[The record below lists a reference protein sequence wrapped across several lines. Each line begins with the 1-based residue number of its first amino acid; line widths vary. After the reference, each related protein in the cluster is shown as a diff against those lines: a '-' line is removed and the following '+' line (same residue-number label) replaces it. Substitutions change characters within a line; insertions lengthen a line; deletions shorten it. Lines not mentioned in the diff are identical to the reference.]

1 VSPVDR
7 RAAAGDWSSLPRTP
21 DADRCRPVTSTP
33 SSATG
38 AAANGRTAPAA
49 ASWPPDPFAR
59 VDGRLCVDG
68 LPLDEVV
75 AASGTPTYVYSLD
88 AVAAAYRRLAAAFA
102 PVGGRVLYA
111 VKANSNLAVL
121 GTLAQLGAGFDVV
134 SGGELVRVLRAGG
147 NPAATVFASVG
158 KTEDELALAVGH
170 GITVHVESADE
181 LEALRAVAGR
191 LGRPARFAVRVNP
204 DVEVDTHAYIQT
216 GHDEAKFGVPVEL
229 AHELLA
235 RAARGELPG
244 LHPVGVHV
252 HVGSQLPDPDGMAA
266 GARVGL
272 EVLEAGRAAGL
283 ALDWL
288 DVGGGLPVDYAG
300 GAAMAPE
307 RFAAALAPLVAGRDL
322 RLGIEPGR
330 ALVARAGALVTAVLY
345 RKHRSA
351 GRMLV
356 VDTGMHQLLRP
367 ALYQA
372 VHRVLPLR
380 AAPSAGP
387 TEVVGPICESTDVL
401 AAAADLPD
409 LAPGALLAI
418 MDAGAYGMTMA
429 SNYNSQPRP
438 AEVVVE
444 GGAARV
450 ARRRESWEE
459 LLAWENGAGTATA
472 SAPVSRLGW

>member
-1 VSPVDR
+1 MTRSPRTAHVAS
-7 RAAAGDWSSLPRTP
+7 RAAAPQE
-21 DADRCRPVTSTP
+21 
-33 SSATG
+33 
-38 AAANGRTAPAA
+38 AA
-49 ASWPPDPFAR
+49 WPPDPFAYL
-59 VDGRLCVDG
+59 DGRLCVDG
-68 LPLDEVV
+68 LPLDELV
-75 AASGTPTYVYSLD
+75 AGDGTPTYVYALD
-88 AVAAAYRRLAAAFA
+88 AVAAAYRRVAAAFA
-102 PVGGRVLYA
+102 PIGGRVLYA

-121 GTLAQLGAGFDVV
+121 ATLARLGAGFDVV
-134 SGGELVRVLRAGG
+134 SGGELLRVLRAGG
-147 NPAATVFASVG
+147 DPAATVFASVG
-158 KTEDELALAVGH
+158 KTEKELALAVGH
-170 GITVHVESADE
+170 GVTVHVESADE
-181 LEALRAVAGR
+181 LDALQAVAAG
-191 LGRPARFAVRVNP
+191 LGRPARFAIRVNP
-204 DVEVDTHAYIQT
+204 DVEVDTHASIQT
-216 GHDEAKFGVPVEL
+216 GHDEAKFGVPVAV

-235 RAARGELPG
+235 RSAHGGLPG

-252 HVGSQLPDPDGMAA
+252 HVGSQLPDPVGMAA

-300 GAAMAPE
+300 GSSPGPE
-307 RFAAALAPLVAGRDL
+307 PFAAALRPVVAGKGV

-330 ALVARAGALVTAVLY
+330 ALVARAGALVARVLY

-356 VDTGMHQLLRP
+356 VDTGMHHLLRP

-372 VHRVLPLR
+372 VHRILPVVP
-380 AAPSAGP
+380 AVPTGP

-409 LAPGALLAI
+409 LRPGDLVAI

-438 AEVVVE
+438 AELVVE
-444 GGAARV
+444 GGNARV
-450 ARRRESWEE
+450 ARRRETWGE
-459 LLAWENGAGTATA
+459 LLAWEAGAGAPDPA
-472 SAPVSRLGW
+472 DPAPVSRLGW

>member
-1 VSPVDR
+1 MTRSP
-7 RAAAGDWSSLPRTP
+7 
-21 DADRCRPVTSTP
+21 STVH
-33 SSATG
+33 
-38 AAANGRTAPAA
+38 RPAA
-49 ASWPPDPFAR
+49 SREAWPPDPFAYR
-59 VDGRLCVDG
+59 DGRLCVDG
-68 LPLDEVV
+68 LPLDELVTG
-75 AASGTPTYVYSLD
+75 AGAGTPAYVYALD
-88 AVAAAYRRLAAAFA
+88 AVAAAYRRVAAAFA
-102 PVGGRVLYA
+102 PIGGRVLYA

-121 GTLAQLGAGFDVV
+121 ATLARHGAGFDVV
-134 SGGELVRVLRAGG
+134 SGGELLRVLRAGG
-147 NPAATVFASVG
+147 DPAATVFASVG
-158 KTEDELALAVGH
+158 KTEEELALAVDH
-170 GITVHVESADE
+170 GVTVHVESADE
-181 LEALRAVAGR
+181 LAALQAVAAR
-191 LGRPARFAVRVNP
+191 LGRPGRFAIRVNP
-204 DVEVDTHAYIQT
+204 DVEVDTHASVQT
-216 GHDEAKFGVPVEL
+216 GHDEAKFGVPVAV

-235 RAARGELPG
+235 RSARGDLPG

-300 GAAMAPE
+300 GSSPGPE
-307 RFAAALAPLVAGRDL
+307 PFAAALAPVVAGKEV

-330 ALVARAGALVTAVLY
+330 ALVARAGALVARVLY

-356 VDTGMHQLLRP
+356 VDTGMHHLLRP

-372 VHRVLPLR
+372 VHRVLPVR
-380 AAPSAGP
+380 AALAAGP

-409 LAPGALLAI
+409 LAPGELVAI

-438 AEVVVE
+438 AELVVE
-444 GGAARV
+444 GGAPRV
-450 ARRRESWEE
+450 ARRRETWGE
-459 LLAWENGAGTATA
+459 LLAWEAGTGTEPADP
-472 SAPVSRLGW
+472 APVSRPGW

>member
-1 VSPVDR
+1 MTGS
-7 RAAAGDWSSLPRTP
+7 PRTVRV
-21 DADRCRPVTSTP
+21 ASR
-33 SSATG
+33 
-38 AAANGRTAPAA
+38 PAA
-49 ASWPPDPFAR
+49 PPEAAWPPDPFAYL
-59 VDGRLCVDG
+59 DGRLCVDG

-75 AASGTPTYVYSLD
+75 ADAGTPTYVYALD
-88 AVAAAYRRLAAAFA
+88 AVAAAYRRVAAAFA
-102 PVGGRVLYA
+102 PIGGRVLYA

-121 GTLAQLGAGFDVV
+121 ATLARHGAGFDVV
-134 SGGELVRVLRAGG
+134 SGGELLRVLRAGG
-147 NPAATVFASVG
+147 DPAATVFASVG
-158 KTEDELALAVGH
+158 KTARELALAVDH
-170 GITVHVESADE
+170 GVTVHVESADE
-181 LEALRAVAGR
+181 LAALRAVAAG
-191 LGRPARFAVRVNP
+191 LGRPARFAIRVNP
-204 DVEVDTHAYIQT
+204 DVEVDTHANIQT
-216 GHDEAKFGVPVEL
+216 GHDEAKFGVPV
-229 AHELLA
+229 AVARELLA
-235 RAARGELPG
+235 SAARGGLPG

-300 GAAMAPE
+300 GSAPGPE
-307 RFAAALAPLVAGRDL
+307 PFAAALAPVVAGKGV

-330 ALVARAGALVTAVLY
+330 ALVARAGALVARVLY

-356 VDTGMHQLLRP
+356 VDTGMHHLLRP

-372 VHRVLPLR
+372 VHRVLPVA
-380 AAPSAGP
+380 AAPESGP

-401 AAAADLPD
+401 AATADLPD
-409 LAPGALLAI
+409 LAPGDLVAI

-438 AEVVVE
+438 AELVVE

-450 ARRRESWEE
+450 ARRRETWGE
-459 LLAWENGAGTATA
+459 LLAWEAGAAGPDPTDP
-472 SAPVSRLGW
+472 APVSRLGW